1 MIKTNGMRL
10 LEQDNIE
17 YEAYSYDPEKGI
29 DGVSVALQLKE
40 DPNIVYK
47 TLVTVGNK
55 EHFVFIIPV
64 NEELNLKKA
73 ARVATVKSIEMI
85 KQKELLPL
93 TGYVHGGCSP
103 IGMKKKF
110 KTFIQEDAMLLDKM
124 IISAGKIGLQIK
136 LSPEDLRNA
145 VDADFE
151 DIIK

>member
-10 LEQDNIE
+10 LERDNIE